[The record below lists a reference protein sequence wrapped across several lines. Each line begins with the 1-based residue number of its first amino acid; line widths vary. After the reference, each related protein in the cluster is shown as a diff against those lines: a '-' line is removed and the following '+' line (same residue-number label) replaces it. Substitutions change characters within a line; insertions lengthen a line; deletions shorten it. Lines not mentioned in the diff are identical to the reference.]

1 MNQLQLGN
9 HESRTQSRT
18 SLHYNY
24 IKNMKTIFT
33 NNALKLIFK
42 AYFQIHVSKNHIFL
56 NKLKFTWY

>member
-33 NNALKLIFK
+33 NNAFK
-42 AYFQIHVSKNHIFL
+42 AYF
-56 NKLKFTWY
+56 